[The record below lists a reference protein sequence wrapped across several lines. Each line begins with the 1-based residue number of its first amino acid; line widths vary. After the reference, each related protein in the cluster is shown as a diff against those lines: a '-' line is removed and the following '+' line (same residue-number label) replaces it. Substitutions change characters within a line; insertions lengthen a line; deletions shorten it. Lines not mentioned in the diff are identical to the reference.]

1 MSSSANANAST
12 ANSAVDWQVVWQNLT
27 DLNTR
32 RFFYWMAAIILPI
45 TGVVLTNPLPALV
58 AIGYGVLF
66 VFLLFGE
73 IVLYELFT
81 SKEQKEIDKDRWY
94 DSSQPKSFFT
104 GIWVWIFPR
113 GSLIV
118 LFISSFFLYV
128 PDMVEDKNYVVL
140 RTTGAEDVLYTVGS
154 RPQFFVPF
162 FHHLDSYSQKQVVS
176 AQLPALTKGDVEI
189 QANVTANLTID
200 NLQKSIRFP
209 QAELR
214 QLATNIFQRRFE
226 EVVAGYT
233 LETLPSHLVIEHLTS
248 SDQAELMELGLTYG
262 GVISVADI
270 HCLPAKYV
278 P

>member
-1 MSSSANANAST
+1 MSSNASAST
-12 ANSAVDWQVVWQNLT
+12 ANTALVDWQVVWENLT
-27 DLNTR
+27 CLNAKR
-32 RFFYWMAAIILPI
+32 AFYWLLALAIPI
-45 TGVVLTNPLPALV
+45 TGLVLTNPLPALV
-58 AIGYGVLF
+58 VIGYGVLF
-66 VFLLFGE
+66 MFLLLGE

-81 SKEQKEIDKDRWY
+81 SKEQKKIDKDRSY
-94 DSSQPKSFFT
+94 TLSQPEPWFT
-104 GIWVWIFPR
+104 GILVWIFPR

-128 PDMVEDKNYVVL
+128 PDMVGDKNYVVL

-176 AQLPALTKGDVEI
+176 AQLPALTKDDIEI
-189 QANVTANLTID
+189 QATVTANLTIG
-200 NLQKSIRFP
+200 NLQKSTRFP
-209 QAELR
+209 RVELR
-214 QLATNIFQRRFE
+214 QLATNILQRSFE